1 MDRKKV
7 GHAVIINNLDEEQIP
22 TRKDVQAMG
31 QVLKTIG
38 IEVFAKKLVHFHFCF
53 LQDLMFRFTRT

>member
-38 IEVFAKKLVHFHFCF
+38 REVIAKKLIHVHFCF
-53 LQDLMFRFTRT
+53 L